1 MKISLLIFRKYIL
14 RSPSFYYDINSLY
27 HENQTPTYTYR
38 DSTYFNLKIKIFLWL
53 CRGTCSL
60 NSKILPILPFRDL
73 IDQMNDHNEWIYP
86 EGNN

>member
-38 DSTYFNLKIKIFLWL
+38 DSTYFNSEEFKLKDFYGFIEARVL
-53 CRGTCSL
+53 
-60 NSKILPILPFRDL
+60 
-73 IDQMNDHNEWIYP
+73 
-86 EGNN
+86 